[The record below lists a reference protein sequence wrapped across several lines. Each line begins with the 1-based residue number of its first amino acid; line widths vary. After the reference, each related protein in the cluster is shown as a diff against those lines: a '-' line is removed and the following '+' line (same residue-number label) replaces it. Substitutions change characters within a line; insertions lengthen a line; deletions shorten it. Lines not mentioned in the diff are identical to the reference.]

1 MVFSIPKKPLPRRT
15 VLRGLC
21 AGALVSVGLPRL
33 SSMLNGNGD
42 AYAQG
47 APLDK
52 RFGVWFWGNGIIPPL
67 WIPTATG
74 SGAAWQLSPQ
84 LAPFEKV
91 KQNLTVITGLEVKFK
106 GEVHHVGPAGAL
118 SGHPHD
124 AQLNYMA
131 PTIDH
136 VIAGLVGKGS
146 AFKSLQVGVSRATAN
161 GVGHTVNYAS
171 SSGPGTPVAPEYNAR
186 TVFTRLFGQAPPA
199 GMADRSAETRKR
211 VLDVV
216 AADANALKLKLGA
229 DDARRLEQHLDGIH
243 QLEGRLQML
252 SGSDMGCGKEK
263 LMPDTFP
270 AAVDDLDGVVT
281 PAQNEAMSDL
291 MTYALACDLTKVF
304 LFQHGRPAAH
314 YNMSVLGIDN
324 DIHDDVSHK
333 ELGNQPTMN
342 RAMMYWFDQ
351 CRVFMEKLQSTPDGA
366 SNLLES
372 SCIYA
377 TSDITFGFSHSQN
390 EYPALLFGKAGGA
403 IKGDTHV
410 RVPGENISKLLFTL
424 VNLYGGN
431 VATFGAKEGAVTS
444 GLPQILA

>member
-1 MVFSIPKKPLPRRT
+1 MAFSIPKKPLSRRT

-33 SSMLNGNGD
+33 NAMLNGNGD

-47 APLDK
+47 APLNK

-84 LAPFEKV
+84 LMPFAKV

-136 VIAGLVGKGS
+136 VIAGLVGQGS

-186 TVFTRLFGQAPPA
+186 AVFTRLFGQAPPA
-199 GMADRSAETRKR
+199 GMADRSGTTRKR

-216 AADANALKLKLGA
+216 AADASALKLKLGA

-243 QLEGRLQML
+243 QLEGRLEL
-252 SGSDMGCGKEK
+252 SNGEMGCGKEK

-314 YNMSVLGIDN
+314 YNMGVLGIDN

-377 TSDITFGFSHSQN
+377 TSDITFGFTHSQN

-403 IKGDTHV
+403 LKGDTHV

-444 GLPQILA
+444 GLPQLLA